1 MRASTPEPKVGD
13 LIEIFR
19 PFYRHWAI
27 YVGDGYVVHLAP
39 PSEVAGAGAASV
51 MSTLTEKAVVK
62 KELLYDVVGR
72 DKYQI
77 NNKHD
82 DKYSPLPPSK
92 IVQRAEELVGQE
104 LPYSLPCEN
113 CEHFVNELRYGVAR
127 SDQRCR
133 HGGWHRRS
141 GLGSHGP
148 HWSHVLKKQA
158 AEAIS

>member
-1 MRASTPEPKVGD
+1 MGSFRKTPV
-13 LIEIFR
+13 LCFS
-19 PFYRHWAI
+19 
-27 YVGDGYVVHLAP
+27 
-39 PSEVAGAGAASV
+39 SEETIAHGLLVISPRSPRCGSLLFLSWGPGRGSV

-92 IVQRAEELVGQE
+92 IVQRAEEPVGQE

-113 CEHFVNELRYGVAR
+113 REHFVNELRYGVAR
-127 SDQRCR
+127 SDRVRPQPVSSAPRTSLR
-133 HGGWHRRS
+133 VGLPLSRRNGRGW
-141 GLGSHGP
+141 
-148 HWSHVLKKQA
+148 
-158 AEAIS
+158 

>member
-1 MRASTPEPKVGD
+1 
-13 LIEIFR
+13 
-19 PFYRHWAI
+19 
-27 YVGDGYVVHLAP
+27 
-39 PSEVAGAGAASV
+39 

-92 IVQRAEELVGQE
+92 IVQRAEEPVGQE

-113 CEHFVNELRYGVAR
+113 REHFVNELRYGVAR
-127 SDQRCR
+127 SD
-133 HGGWHRRS
+133 RS
-141 GLGSHGP
+141 GRRPLVTEGHAQGEALPSRNEDP
-148 HWSHVLKKQA
+148 HPEQA
-158 AEAIS
+158 VN